1 MSPRQEPK
9 MSATNTTETTTDL
22 LARALAAGWRDEQL
36 RADGWMVGTT
46 SGSGIDGVV
55 LSVHTPWVNGSMATC
70 PECHGRSFPAGTD
83 RPFCEAMDAA
93 RDAAYGM
100 AEAHGHLVRYS
111 TTEAGRRSMVKAI
124 ERAAARG
131 VR

>member
-22 LARALAAGWRDEQL
+22 LARALAA
-36 RADGWMVGTT
+36 GWMVGTT